1 MKVKFKTLDGEEY
14 QAEVLVEGTDHYLV
28 LLDKEPC
35 WINKDECEIV
45 LNFELWYSL
54 QMIV

>member
-14 QAEVLVEGTDHYLV
+14 QAEVLVEGTDHYLI

-35 WINKDECEIV
+35 WISKDECEIV
-45 LNFELWYSL
+45 LNFE
-54 QMIV
+54 